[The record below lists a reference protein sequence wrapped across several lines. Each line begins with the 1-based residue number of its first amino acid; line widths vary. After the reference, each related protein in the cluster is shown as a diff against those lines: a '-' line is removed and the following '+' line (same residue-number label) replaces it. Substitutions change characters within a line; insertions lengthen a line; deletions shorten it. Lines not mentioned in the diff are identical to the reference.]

1 MAHWFIRREERL
13 YLYGKQGLHQLKANP
28 QTAGK
33 LKEAVFGDRSAN
45 WMPIDE
51 VLAAR
56 LLPGEQRSVSAR
68 GNSDGTLTSCGEWQ
82 LRVITPDKALLLRNL
97 SPDDEPEI
105 TAAVEEGNPQWKSA
119 AAQPLLL
126 SYAGSIAAACEG
138 LKGEE
143 AQAAKRV
150 IQLDLSGDKRV
161 IEPKRLLADIL
172 RSTTWEEGS
181 CSAEPAEIVNW
192 TTCLDALERLENQL
206 VHSFVFHGN
215 DLLQIPYKIATASDG
230 SYHSGEGNAEQIVRA
245 SCRNLERLLNQV
257 HPGPPGQWLVTAGRQ
272 HRLERLAGQLFMAW
286 EAAKGPAALEGRKLA
301 FTELAGNTRIQA
313 MIRRFVADAE
323 LLEIYV
329 ERIPGIRAY
338 RAAAGRAGS
347 AWTDGCCA
355 SSQQEAIQ
363 EALIR
368 FYAQVQQNGIRTSN
382 AYSAGEQT
390 SAAPAGLPVQELTEA
405 FQDRYDSRE
414 LLIPVL
420 ENTGITILQ
429 VQRKEERGHEG
440 SRVIPDGQSV
450 SAGSCS

>member
-33 LKEAVFGDRSAN
+33 LKEAVFGNRSAN
-45 WMPIDE
+45 WMPVDE
-51 VLAAR
+51 ALAAR
-56 LLPGEQRSVSAR
+56 LLPGEQRSVPAG
-68 GNSDGTLTSCGEWQ
+68 GNSDGILTSCGEWQ

-105 TAAVEEGNPQWKSA
+105 SAAVEEGNPQWKSA

-150 IQLDLSGDKRV
+150 IQLDLSGAKRV
-161 IEPKRLLADIL
+161 VEPKRLLADIL
-172 RSTTWEEGS
+172 RSAAREEGS

-286 EAAKGPAALEGRKLA
+286 EAEEGPAALEGRMLA
-301 FTELAGNTRIQA
+301 FTALAGNTRIQA
-313 MIRRFVADAE
+313 MIRRFVPDAE
-323 LLEIYV
+323 QLEIYV

-338 RAAAGRAGS
+338 RAAAGRAGG
-347 AWTDGCCA
+347 AWTGCCCA
-355 SSQQEAIQ
+355 PDQQEAIQ

-368 FYAQVQQNGIRTSN
+368 FYAQVQQNDIRTSL

-390 SAAPAGLPVQELTEA
+390 SAAPAGQPEQELTEA

-429 VQRKEERGHEG
+429 VQRKEEGL
-440 SRVIPDGQSV
+440 
-450 SAGSCS
+450 